1 MSQSNPTS
9 HEPRFPIIPPEQ
21 MTERQSEV
29 AAAIAGGPRGGI
41 RGPFLALIHHPDL
54 ADRVQ
59 SLGEH
64 LRYGAMISP
73 ANIEF
78 VILIVA
84 RHMNC
89 QYEWFAHARIARS
102 TTDLPEAIISALQVG
117 QTPANLTE
125 EQSALFTFCKEQIAN
140 GQASDATYEAAFKH
154 FGRAGILDIIA
165 IIGYYTMIA
174 MVLNTSQIPLP
185 DGTEPPLKPV
195 QK

>member
-1 MSQSNPTS
+1 MSQSTPLS
-9 HEPRFPIIPPEQ
+9 SEPRFQIIAPEQ
-21 MTERQSEV
+21 MTARQTEV

-41 RGPFLALIHHPDL
+41 RGPFLALIHHPEL

-64 LRYGAMISP
+64 LRYGAAISP

-78 VILIVA
+78 VVLIVA

-89 QYEWFAHARIARS
+89 QYEWFAHARIART
-102 TTDLPEAIISALQVG
+102 TTDLAESIISALQVG
-117 QTPANLTE
+117 QTPGDLTQ
-125 EQSALFTFCKEQIAN
+125 EQAALYTFCKEQLAH
-140 GQASDATYEAAFKH
+140 GQASDATYEAAFNY
-154 FGRAGILDIIA
+154 FARAGILDIIA
-165 IIGYYTMIA
+165 IIGYYSMIA

-185 DGTEPPLKPV
+185 EGTEPPLKPL